1 MLSSRCGTT
10 PDHAP
15 QKLSK
20 PPTNTLS
27 SNLLAPTRQKPEP
40 VSPLTVS
47 DDSADGYFP
56 NMPAQGERRERQNTR
71 SKIRSYLY
79 GPSPESGHS
88 HSSDDDESSP
98 RRFADV
104 VKRRLSRTD
113 SAISQSL
120 TVGAASAASSTSR
133 LHLADTSSSDEHDAV
148 KEQIREKVWIDTLA
162 AQNHVST
169 PIDEDKHPDSVMSPI
184 RRRSLYTPG
193 IATRSPEDI
202 LRKPPPPE
210 QIRSRADRDYYYNP
224 ALPDFSPLS
233 RLANLRSPQNGRST
247 PSELDYSHLGALQ
260 LGTLRV
266 TNGTASPAPRE
277 QDTSLAPTPALDTTS
292 YDGLYEPSDGGRS
305 EPDGSLTMGD
315 LMKDSLPRS
324 HDSSHGTAASP
335 AEAPMYAAARP
346 SYITPD
352 REVHARHGSRTGSFA
367 SIQSLTTGHK
377 PIKRKP
383 LPEASSAGCHEMSCS
398 GTARPMSEFY
408 SDHYLI
414 ENRAY
419 LGRNMPA
426 TPTVQTDNIEHKNFG
441 PMSNQELQPESW
453 RSSIPGADQLPRNKG
468 SREDAFLKLTRNQ
481 TVRDELGGV
490 DDTHQ
495 NPPHESHFDKQHV
508 DSGYSSNISLESTQM
523 PTSKVAL
530 DSTAPSDG
538 PALLHSSCPH
548 LLQTPRE
555 SKPMRCS
562 QGSNESHKDTELNP
576 DTQYSSNKQ
585 KRPIANEE
593 TERSPLSIGPDH
605 LVIQKQPPSP
615 EKPRRL
621 QKKRPK
627 SQPPLHRTPM
637 LSDSLLSSTNIPPV
651 PTGIAAL
658 HSERVARLPPNNHT
672 YANLQHI
679 EAYDMPENL
688 TSMTA
693 QTRFPSPMHGSA
705 NSLPRDRPSVFQKLA
720 SKARSRSRSRP
731 RVTKSPY
738 HSDDEPAKSDIM
750 RSPSWSDYGNK
761 KKTEQREKARSRSR
775 PRAMQSPCH
784 TDDESAKSDIMRS
797 PSWSEY
803 GNKKKTEQRRKA
815 KAEREVQKQMKR
827 ESSCDPEARSRSKS
841 KSRSRSRFRSRSR
854 KRSSQGEPVP
864 TLTDFGTVSESLGAG
879 LYDIAMASHAPNHQS
894 PRNQL
899 QLQPHQINTTKSRVD
914 PKAAISMSPFER
926 GRHRSHTSAT
936 VPLSEGIYVST
947 GALPKPDR
955 PRSMYFESR
964 PIPAMAM
971 ADLTQR
977 RSILPRTNGQVL
989 TSDAKKIN
997 TAQQVSST
1005 TLSLASNAGY
1015 EAVSNSSVEP
1025 EKESQSAPTTS
1036 KALTT
1041 DKNDTMEELI
1051 DKLLEAPSHE
1061 AREILLEQ
1069 MRQVRQK
1076 PMVESKAASQQANR
1090 STNSSSQ
1097 EDAKGALSPSTP
1109 SVGTSQQRFRTTET
1123 GESKAVKATAKD
1135 HIRHHSMFVNAPPI
1149 PPLPRAEDLHEQ
1161 ETQRSMEQS
1170 RRSKTL
1176 VAPQTP
1182 ALEPTKTDLW
1192 AGCAIQTEHRKAIES
1207 CSGWDAHRL
1216 AWSSRRK
1223 SAGEALLV
1231 QNRPSGMMSPMSSGD
1246 MSREVEG
1253 PPSTSR
1259 AMTASIEQPAVA
1271 KDSQKAFHRPW
1282 ALSQGQVA
1290 CEGDPTG
1297 GLQSSSK
1304 VAAATQTFERRSG
1317 RYEGGLL
1324 FGYEKGFGLG
1334 GSAGTR
1340 STTKTGA
1347 TRKSLQMSQGFGVDL
1362 SDVPIFVA
1370 PSK

>member
-1 MLSSRCGTT
+1 
-10 PDHAP
+10 
-15 QKLSK
+15 
-20 PPTNTLS
+20 
-27 SNLLAPTRQKPEP
+27 
-40 VSPLTVS
+40 
-47 DDSADGYFP
+47 
-56 NMPAQGERRERQNTR
+56 MPAQGERRERQNTR

-113 SAISQSL
+113 STRSQGL

-133 LHLADTSSSDEHDAV
+133 LHFADTSSSDLDEHDAV

-169 PIDEDKHPDSVMSPI
+169 PIDEDKHPDSVKSPI

-210 QIRSRADRDYYYNP
+210 QIRSQADRDYYYNP
-224 ALPDFSPLS
+224 TLPDSSPLS
-233 RLANLRSPQNGRST
+233 RLANLRPPQNGRST

-277 QDTSLAPTPALDTTS
+277 QDTSLAPTSALGTTS
-292 YDGLYEPSDGGRS
+292 YDGFYEPSDGGRS
-305 EPDGSLTMGD
+305 EPNGCLTTGN

-324 HDSSHGTAASP
+324 HDNSHGIAASP
-335 AEAPMYAAARP
+335 AEATMYALARP
-346 SYITPD
+346 SYITSD
-352 REVHARHGSRTGSFA
+352 REVHSRRGSRTGSFA
-367 SIQSLTTGHK
+367 SVQSPTTNHK

-383 LPEASSAGCHEMSCS
+383 LPEVSSAGRHERSRS

-419 LGRNMPA
+419 IGRNMPA
-426 TPTVQTDNIEHKNFG
+426 TPTVQTDTIEHKNFS
-441 PMSNQELQPESW
+441 PMSNQELQPEIW
-453 RSSIPGADQLPRNKG
+453 RSFIPGADRLPRNKG

-490 DDTHQ
+490 DDTHR
-495 NPPHESHFDKQHV
+495 NPPHESPFDKQHV

-530 DSTAPSDG
+530 DSTAPADG
-538 PALLHSSCPH
+538 PALLHSSCPR

-555 SKPMRCS
+555 PNPIQCS

-576 DTQYSSNKQ
+576 GPQYSSNEQ
-585 KRPIANEE
+585 KRPIANGEI
-593 TERSPLSIGPDH
+593 ERSPLSIGPDH
-605 LVIQKQPPSP
+605 LVVQKPPPSP

-658 HSERVARLPPNNHT
+658 HSGRVARLPPNDHT

-679 EAYDMPENL
+679 EAYDKPENL
-688 TSMTA
+688 TSVTA
-693 QTRFPSPMHGSA
+693 QTRFPSPMHGSE

-731 RVTKSPY
+731 RVMKSSY

-761 KKTEQREKARSRSR
+761 KTTEQRKKARSRSR
-775 PRAMQSPCH
+775 PRVMQSPCH
-784 TDDESAKSDIMRS
+784 SDDESAKSDIMRS

-803 GNKKKTEQRRKA
+803 GNKKKTEQRKKA

-827 ESSCDPEARSRSKS
+827 DSSCDPEARSRS

-879 LYDIAMASHAPNHQS
+879 PYDVAIASHALNHQS

-899 QLQPHQINTTKSRVD
+899 QPHQINTAKSRVD
-914 PKAAISMSPFER
+914 PKAAIYMSSFER

-936 VPLSEGIYVST
+936 VPLSEGKDVST
-947 GALPKPDR
+947 DALPKPDR

-977 RSILPRTNGQVL
+977 RSILPRTNGQFL

-997 TAQQVSST
+997 TAQQVSSR
-1005 TLSLASNAGY
+1005 TLGLASNAGY
-1015 EAVSNSSVEP
+1015 EAVSYASVEP
-1025 EKESQSAPTTS
+1025 EKESQLAPTNN
-1036 KALTT
+1036 ALTT
-1041 DKNDTMEELI
+1041 DKNDKMEQLI

-1069 MRQVRQK
+1069 MRQVRHK
-1076 PMVESKAASQQANR
+1076 SMVESKAASQQGNR

-1097 EDAKGALSPSTP
+1097 EDAEGALSPSTP
-1109 SVGTSQQRFRTTET
+1109 SVATTQQRIPTAET
-1123 GESKAVKATAKD
+1123 GEPKAIKATANN
-1135 HIRHHSMFVNAPPI
+1135 HIRHHSMFIDVPPM

-1170 RRSKTL
+1170 RKSKTL

-1207 CSGWDAHRL
+1207 SSGWDAHRL
-1216 AWSSRRK
+1216 AWSRRRK

-1231 QNRPSGMMSPMSSGD
+1231 QNRPSGMMSSITSGD
-1246 MSREVEG
+1246 HSREAEG
-1253 PPSTSR
+1253 PPSMSR
-1259 AMTASIEQPAVA
+1259 AMTAGIEQPAVP
-1271 KDSQKAFHRPW
+1271 KDSRKAFHRPW
-1282 ALSQGQVA
+1282 TLSQGQVA
-1290 CEGDPTG
+1290 SEGDPTG

-1304 VAAATQTFERRSG
+1304 AATATQTFERRSG